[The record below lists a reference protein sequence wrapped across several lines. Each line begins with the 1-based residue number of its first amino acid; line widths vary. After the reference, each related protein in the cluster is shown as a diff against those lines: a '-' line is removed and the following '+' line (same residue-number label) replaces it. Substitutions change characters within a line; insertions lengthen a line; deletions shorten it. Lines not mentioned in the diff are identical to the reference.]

1 MIKTAKTTRDMAK
14 GSEWGENGG
23 VVAVVKDTLIGNLE
37 IDVIPDA

>member
-1 MIKTAKTTRDMAK
+1 MAT

-23 VVAVVKDTLIGNLE
+23 VVVVVNDTLIGNLE